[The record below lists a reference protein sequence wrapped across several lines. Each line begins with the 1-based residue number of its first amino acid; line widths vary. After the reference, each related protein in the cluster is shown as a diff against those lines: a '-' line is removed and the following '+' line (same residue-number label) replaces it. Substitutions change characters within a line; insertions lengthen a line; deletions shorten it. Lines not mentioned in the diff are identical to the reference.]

1 MTTII
6 ENNTSEL
13 EGLHEHRQFVINKLC
28 SILRAE
34 KNANQTMKSSIQQI
48 AEKIEQGIHDF
59 TCDDAEEKTIPLE
72 WSVPFTQLYCNKAI
86 CICTNLDPDS
96 YVHNPRFRLRVLQG
110 EFSPEKIAYLL
121 PQEVFPEKWKSLLD
135 EKFKIDKHLY
145 ETRTEAATDMYK
157 CGKCQKRICTYF
169 QLQTRSA
176 DEPMTTFVTCIN
188 CGNRWKH

>member
-1 MTTII
+1 M
-6 ENNTSEL
+6 SE
-13 EGLHEHRQFVINKLC
+13 VAKL
-28 SILRAE
+28 
-34 KNANQTMKSSIQQI
+34 
-48 AEKIEQGIHDF
+48 IEQGIHNF

-72 WSVPFTQLYCNKAI
+72 WSIPFTRLHCNKAI

-96 YVHNPRFRLRVLQG
+96 YVQNPRFRSRVLQG
-110 EFSPEKIAYLL
+110 EFAPKKFAYLQ
-121 PQEVFPEKWKSLLD
+121 PHEVFPEKWKTFLD
-135 EKFKIDKHLY
+135 EKFKIDKQLY
-145 ETRTEAATDMYK
+145 ETRTEAATDIYK